1 MKVLWRVAAGL
12 CIAHIVLMLA
22 GYSQQHAPM
31 PNASPA
37 QVVAAYQTGAETKT
51 YVGEY
56 IAVVAFLVLLA
67 AVAALGTLLRSERPA
82 AQWLSRFVG
91 GSGITYVAV
100 TIGISFAPA
109 ATAFYLARHGGD
121 TALVGA
127 LDKLAM
133 FGTAASIAAMG
144 LFTIAIGAAALA
156 SGALGRFI
164 GWSGIAVGL
173 WVLAS
178 VAGIGRGLIDY
189 GQLVWMIWFV
199 VLAGAMLR
207 RAGRATPAPEVA
219 EAAARPLVASA
230 S

>member
-1 MKVLWRVAAGL
+1 MKVLWRVAAAL

-56 IAVVAFLVLLA
+56 IAVLAFFALLA
-67 AVAALGTLLRSERPA
+67 AVVALATLLRSERPA
-82 AQWLSRFVG
+82 AQWLARLVSA
-91 GSGITYVAV
+91 SGVTYVAITV
-100 TIGISFAPA
+100 GVSFSPA
-109 ATAFYLARHGGD
+109 AAAFYLARHGGD
-121 TALVGA
+121 PALVA
-127 LDKLAM
+127 AMDKLGT
-133 FGTAASIAAMG
+133 FGTAGSIAAMG

-156 SGALGRFI
+156 SGALGRFV
-164 GWSGIAVGL
+164 GWSGVAVGV

-207 RAGRATPAPEVA
+207 RAVRTIEAPEAVRPMV
-219 EAAARPLVASA
+219 AAAS
-230 S
+230 